1 MLLLLLLLFL
11 LELTG
16 LGFGGRV
23 FLGRTLVGEAGEPPF
38 LGGEAD
44 GEPPLGGEPEGGPP
58 FFIPPSFKVTRFV
71 VELGPRGGGELLRV
85 DGGGPFGGPM

>member
-1 MLLLLLLLFL
+1 M
-11 LELTG
+11 
-16 LGFGGRV
+16 
-23 FLGRTLVGEAGEPPF
+23 GEAGEPPF